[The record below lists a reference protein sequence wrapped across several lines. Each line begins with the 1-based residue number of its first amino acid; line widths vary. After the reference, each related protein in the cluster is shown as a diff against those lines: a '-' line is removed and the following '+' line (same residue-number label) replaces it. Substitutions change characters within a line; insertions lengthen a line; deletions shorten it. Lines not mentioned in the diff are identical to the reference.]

1 MLGRDSCLL
10 QADCAKPYDL
20 EGNVCCGTQRKLY
33 RRFPFRPLRRIGLRH
48 VPHSVNLDDGFSLD
62 RFEQLFLNIAQ
73 DRARGNERRSVR
85 GGV

>member
-48 VPHSVNLDDGFSLD
+48 VPRSVHLDDGFSLD
-62 RFEQLFLNIAQ
+62 RFEQLFLSIAQ
-73 DRARGNERRSVR
+73 DHARGIEPRSVR